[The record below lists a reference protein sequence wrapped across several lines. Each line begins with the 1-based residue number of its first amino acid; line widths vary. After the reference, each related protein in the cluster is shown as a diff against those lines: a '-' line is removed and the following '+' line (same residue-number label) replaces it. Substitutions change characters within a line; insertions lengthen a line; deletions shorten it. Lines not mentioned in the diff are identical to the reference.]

1 MGGVLLHP
9 YRLADGTQVVLRPVR
24 AADKRLLR
32 EAFARLSPESAR
44 MRFLGPK
51 ARLTTSE
58 LRYLTE
64 VDGLDHVAVVAVL
77 AHAPTHVVAVG
88 RFVRLPEDPQT
99 AEVAIVVGDP
109 WQRQGVGRHLGLAL
123 ADLARERGVRRF
135 VATMLS
141 DNVASHRLFG
151 AISDRLST
159 RHDGAI
165 DELCAEL
172 AA

>member
-109 WQRQGVGRHLGLAL
+109 WQRQGVGRHVGL
-123 ADLARERGVRRF
+123 ERGVRRF

-141 DNVASHRLFG
+141 DNVASHRLFA